1 MYTINRLGLSADS
14 VLLLA
19 TSSAA
24 LAQGAA
30 QPATGSETQG
40 EAIIVTGLRGQ
51 LRSITD
57 SPVPIDVYSM
67 ETIEQS
73 AQTDTLNVLQTLVPS
88 YTVPRSANT
97 TSNSFIRS
105 PSLRGLSADK
115 TLLLLNGHRRHK
127 SGSVNVGGTGSQAA
141 DAAVIPSIALQ
152 SVEVLRDGAA
162 AQYGSDAIAG
172 VINFQLKNASH
183 GGSLSIQGGRYYA
196 GDGNSVQISGNIGLP
211 LTDRGFVN
219 ISAQLNDDGRT
230 VRARKFASTS
240 WNPDEAYATDPAFR
254 AAVDAAGL
262 DLDKPLEKQG
272 KPSER
277 AARFIINSGIDLTD
291 DSSLYAFANY
301 SRSKGV
307 ANATY
312 RVPGGKHAVMDN
324 PIRLDDG
331 SVWRFKDQYPLGL
344 APQFAGEVT
353 DWSVTAGWR
362 TEREFGNGQTFRAD
376 LSGRYGWD
384 RILYTMWDTVNPSMG
399 PDSPSFF
406 RASDY
411 TSDETSVNADF
422 VYTIP
427 VEAFDGP
434 LTFNFGAEYR
444 REGFAIGA
452 GGADSY
458 SGGTWSVAAPFGFC
472 STESNFSLRPL
483 PPGAP
488 TGQGINCTSR
498 TDPVYNILQ
507 PGSNGITGLPPS
519 VAGRHVTDSKSLYGE
534 VTVDVTKAL
543 FFDLASRF
551 EHYQSFGNKLVWKAA
566 GRYYLVDWLALRGSI
581 GTGFR
586 APTAG
591 QLHMTQTQINTVG
604 GVPLNIGL
612 YPASNPVSLYLGAK
626 PLGPE
631 KSKNYS
637 LGLTITPS
645 SDMSVTIDAYQI
657 KLTDQIYATT
667 LIDVTPAIEA
677 AMTVAGIAGASS
689 IDQVNYFQN
698 ALDTTV
704 RGIDFVASYRLHW
717 GGDSPT
723 NLTAAFNYN
732 ESRIDRINVANVS
745 FNNVSR
751 YNFSNNSPKWRGN
764 VAAQQTIGPVTMLT
778 RVNIFG
784 PYSRQTTRAGNAIQR
799 FRTQAML
806 DLEAS
811 ASLGG
816 GYSLAI
822 GARNIL
828 GHYPAVNRIDDTNGR
843 TYTDGPVDWQGGY
856 YYGKITFSF

>member
-1 MYTINRLGLSADS
+1 MYAINRLRLSVAS

-30 QPATGSETQG
+30 QSAAGGETQG
-40 EAIIVTGLRGQ
+40 ETIIVTGLRGQ

-57 SPVPIDVYSM
+57 SPVPVDVYNM

-172 VINFQLKNASH
+172 VINFQLKDADH

-211 LTDRGFVN
+211 LSDRGFIN
-219 ISAQLNDDGRT
+219 LSAQLNDDGRT

-254 AAVDAAGL
+254 AAVDAAGI
-262 DLDKPLEKQG
+262 DLDKPLERQG

-277 AARFIINSGIDLTD
+277 AARFIVNSGIDLTD

-312 RVPGGKHAVMDN
+312 RVPGGRHAVMDN

-331 SVWRFKDQYPLGL
+331 SEWRFKDQFPLGL

-362 TEREFGNGQTFRAD
+362 TDREFGNGQTFRAD

-422 VYTIP
+422 VYTVP
-427 VEAFDGP
+427 VEAFAGP

-444 REGFAIGA
+444 REGFTIGA
-452 GGADSY
+452 GGVDSY
-458 SGGTWSVAAPFGFC
+458 SGGTWSVADPFGFC
-472 STESNFSLRPL
+472 STESDFSLRTL
-483 PPGAP
+483 TPGAP
-488 TGQGINCTSR
+488 TGQGIDCTSSA
-498 TDPVYNILQ
+498 DPVYNILQ

-534 VTVDVTKAL
+534 VTVDVTRAWFL
-543 FFDLASRF
+543 DFAARY
-551 EHYQSFGNKLVWKAA
+551 EHYQSFGSKAVWKAA
-566 GRYYLVDWLALRGSI
+566 TRYYLVDWLALRGSI

-591 QLHMTQTQINTVG
+591 QLNMTQTQINTVG

-612 YPASNPVSLYLGAK
+612 YPASNPVSLYLGAT

-631 KSKNYS
+631 QSKNYS
-637 LGLTITPS
+637 LGLTLTPS
-645 SDMSVTIDAYQI
+645 SDISVTIDAYQI

-677 AMTVAGIAGASS
+677 AMIAAGIVGASS

-704 RGIDFVASYRLHW
+704 RGVDFVASYRLYW
-717 GGDSPT
+717 LGDSAT

-732 ESRIDRINVANVS
+732 ESRIDRINVAGVS
-745 FNNVSR
+745 FNAVSR
-751 YNFSNNSPKWRGN
+751 YNFHNNAPKWRGN
-764 VAAQQTIGPVTMLT
+764 VAAQQDVGPVSLLA
-778 RVNIFG
+778 RVNLFG

-816 GYSLAI
+816 GYSISL

-856 YYGKITFSF
+856 YYGKISFSF